1 MYKKGDITLWVE
13 WGRVDPALVHMP
25 TGIGIAKEIERVPR
39 ELAQPGAGQTGTTMP
54 IRPGIRGGSAVPE
67 RIFTE
72 LVLVD
77 PMTQEEISRTYDI
90 ILQDD
95 IRQNPELTDRDRRGQ
110 TDSLGTEQYIERD
123 HWFRIQ
129 LKFIWK
135 DARRLSQ
142 PTTE

>member
-1 MYKKGDITLWVE
+1 MPMGPT
-13 WGRVDPALVHMP
+13 MP
-25 TGIGIAKEIERVPR
+25 TGP
-39 ELAQPGAGQTGTTMP
+39 TMP
-54 IRPGIRGGSAVPE
+54 IRPGMRGGGAVPE

-95 IRQNPELTDRDRRGQ
+95 IRRNPELTDRDLGRVKL
-110 TDSLGTEQYIERD
+110 TPLGTEQYIERD

-135 DARRLSQ
+135 DA
-142 PTTE
+142 PTPVATDDGMMGRSTF